1 MYYLSLTLALI
12 SVLLESVSYFGLIEN
27 KIGLSSLVFYALSL
41 IFSIYAKQIK
51 DIPSKL
57 IKVVIVLTS
66 TIYLLLIALETYFY
80 PNYLY
85 SHLHLNPAVLQF
97 ALALFSYHLYI
108 HLKLKFPQA
117 LLYAALIYVGVDGVG
132 RTVGLAGRGLGHFL
146 ADPLATYDQKLT
158 RVYPGFYPT
167 TQEIVRLTPENST
180 IFIPPQ
186 SNPWELEGNGA
197 MVRYFV
203 YPRTVRNMGDNL
215 FVPKVDGPAYVLVA
229 KGSAKARVT
238 AYNYGWP
245 KSTWTGKKALKLSS
259 ENILV
264 EQPDNTYIY
273 DPDNLWEWGLIE
285 VDYAE

>member
-1 MYYLSLTLALI
+1 MYYLSLSIALLA
-12 SVLLESVSYFGLIEN
+12 VLLESVSYFGFIEN
-27 KIGLSSLVFYALSL
+27 KLGLSSLVFYALSL

-51 DIPSKL
+51 AVPPKL
-57 IKVVIVLTS
+57 IKLAITLTS
-66 TIYLLLIALETYFY
+66 DIYLILIALETYFY

-97 ALALFSYHLYI
+97 ALALFSYHLLI

-117 LLYAALIYVGVDGVG
+117 LLYSALIYVGVDGTG
-132 RTVGLAGRGLGHFL
+132 RTLGLASRKLGYFL
-146 ADPLATYDQKLT
+146 AEPLLTYDQKLAK
-158 RVYPGFYPT
+158 VYPGFYPT
-167 TQEIVRLTPENST
+167 MKEIVRLTPENST

-203 YPRTVRNMGDNL
+203 YPRTVKNLSDNL
-215 FVPKVDGPAYVLVA
+215 FVPKVEGSGYVLVA
-229 KGSAKARVT
+229 KGSAKARTT
-238 AYNYGWP
+238 AYDYGWP
-245 KSTWTGKKALKLSS
+245 KSTWTGKKAWKLNS

-264 EQPDNTYIY
+264 EQPENTYIY

>member
-1 MYYLSLTLALI
+1 MYYLSLTLTLI

-27 KIGLSSLVFYALSL
+27 KIGVSSLVFYALSL

-51 DIPSKL
+51 AVPPKL
-57 IKVVIVLTS
+57 IKVALVLTS
-66 TIYLLLIALETYFY
+66 AIYLLLIALETYFY

-97 ALALFSYHLYI
+97 AFALLSYHLFI

-117 LLYAALIYVGVDGVG
+117 LLYAALIYVGVDGAG

-167 TQEIVRLTPENST
+167 MQEIVRLTPDNST

-203 YPRTVRNMGDNL
+203 YPRTVRNMGDDL

-229 KGSAKARVT
+229 KGSAKARTT
-238 AYNYGWP
+238 AHNYGWP
-245 KSTWTGKKALKLSS
+245 KSTWTGKKAWKLNSK
-259 ENILV
+259 NILV